1 MLKKCEKMDFK
12 LGIESMMTTSYATAL
27 YLQQVGFDKKAF
39 VIGSEALGREL
50 DIAGIEHFGIGADH
64 LEGPIVE
71 FVLKKFKLE
80 EGVGAVLVG
89 FDGHFSYVKLIKA
102 VNYLCDADVKFIA
115 TNPDNAYQFPWFLLP
130 EAGKLNLQLDF
141 SPQGALF

>member
-64 LEGPIVE
+64 LEGPIAE